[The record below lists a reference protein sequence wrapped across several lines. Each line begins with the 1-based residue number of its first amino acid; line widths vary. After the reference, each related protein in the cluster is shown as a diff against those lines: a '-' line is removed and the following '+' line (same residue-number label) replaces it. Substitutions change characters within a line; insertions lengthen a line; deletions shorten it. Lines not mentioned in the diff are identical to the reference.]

1 MKSHIDALRDKRFIP
16 DNATEERHDD
26 LDMVFYVYQNEAN
39 INVLICYEGRRIKP
53 TFSYRFIF
61 EAKLNSYKKTRILK
75 RRTEI
80 AKKQERQQEQRQFK
94 TALKVGSVLTC
105 SWGYEQ
111 TNVEFWKVIEKKS
124 DKTVVI
130 RELAGRLADKSESS
144 SMNMAGFVV
153 PTEQFISGREPVKKR
168 VLVGNVI
175 ELKSFCTLRP
185 WDGRPRYSSWYG

>member
-26 LDMVFYVYQNEAN
+26 LDMVFYVYQNSAN
-39 INVLICYEGRRIKP
+39 ADALICYEGRRIKP
-53 TFSYRFIF
+53 SFIYRF
-61 EAKLNSYKKTRILK
+61 AYKKKRDLYKQKWIVN

-94 TALKVGSVLTC
+94 TTLEVGSVLTC

-124 DKTVVI
+124 DKTVVL

-168 VLVGNVI
+168 VLVGNMI
-175 ELKSFCTLRP
+175 ELESFRTLQP